1 METVALPADIRSIV
15 RQQRRHGKQIGV
27 VPTMGALHQGH
38 ISLIEAAAEQCD
50 FVVTTIF
57 VNPTQFGPNEDFE
70 KYPRTL
76 QDDLAKCEAAGADVV
91 FLPEVDVMYPPDCQ
105 TIVKVSKLTDVLEGA
120 HRPGHFDGVT
130 TIVAKLLQITEP
142 DQAFF
147 GQKDFQQQ
155 RVIRQM
161 VKDLNWGLEIVTC
174 PTVRESDGLAMSSRN
189 RYLSTSERKTALQ
202 ISAALDQA
210 QADSRHSGASPSGV
224 EKVMNERLTNVDGLN
239 LDYAVVV
246 NSQSLLGISDSEWN
260 GNALHEPAVA
270 LIAAKVGT
278 TRLIDNQI
286 LGFRSHN
293 QTR

>member
-1 METVALPADIRSIV
+1 M
-15 RQQRRHGKQIGV
+15 
-27 VPTMGALHQGH
+27 
-38 ISLIEAAAEQCD
+38 
-50 FVVTTIF
+50 
-57 VNPTQFGPNEDFE
+57 
-70 KYPRTL
+70 
-76 QDDLAKCEAAGADVV
+76 
-91 FLPEVDVMYPPDCQ
+91 
-105 TIVKVSKLTDVLEGA
+105 
-120 HRPGHFDGVT
+120 
-130 TIVAKLLQITEP
+130 
-142 DQAFF
+142 
-147 GQKDFQQQ
+147 
-155 RVIRQM
+155 
-161 VKDLNWGLEIVTC
+161 
-174 PTVRESDGLAMSSRN
+174 
-189 RYLSTSERKTALQ
+189 Q

>member
-1 METVALPADIRSIV
+1 MKTIALPSELRSAV
-15 RQQRRHGKQIGV
+15 RQQRLNGKRIGV

-38 ISLIEAAAEQCD
+38 ISLVETAAKQCD

-57 VNPTQFGPNEDFE
+57 VNPTQFGPNEDFD

-76 QDDLAKCEAAGADVV
+76 EDDLGKCEAAGADLV
-91 FLPEVDVMYPPDCQ
+91 FLPEVDVMYPTGCQ
-105 TIVKVSKLTDVLEGA
+105 TSVKVGGLTNVLEGA

-130 TIVAKLLQITEP
+130 TVVAKLFHITEP
-142 DQAFF
+142 DKAFF

-155 RVIRQM
+155 LVIRQM
-161 VKDLNWGLEIVTC
+161 VEDLNWGLEIITC
-174 PTVRESDGLAMSSRN
+174 PTIREPDGLALSSRN
-189 RYLSTSERKTALQ
+189 RYLSADERQTALQ
-202 ISAALDQA
+202 ISAALNVANANAELD
-210 QADSRHSGASPSGV
+210 GATPSQI
-224 EKVMNERLTNVDGLN
+224 EKLMAEGLKQIDGLE

-246 NSQSLLGISDSEWN
+246 NSETLQGLSDVEFANQNQTST
-260 GNALHEPAVA
+260 AVA